1 MGLDLPA
8 QPPAI
13 VASAPVAAARAKPIL
28 LAQLEPQGPVQI
40 RQPPGQ
46 GPEKPGENPGQ
57 PAKPEGGKPHGLF
70 KPEIDLDQIRTGDI
84 NLLYFA
90 PSETYLT
97 PYVGRSLENAIAS
110 QKRIFGWTPWERT
123 TVLLKDFADYGN
135 AGARVT
141 PNNTL
146 LFEVSPLSQIYETL
160 SAGERFFTLSN
171 HETTHLVTM
180 DAWDSGDARWRR
192 IFHGKPFPIAEHPE
206 TILYN
211 YLSAPRVTS
220 PRWYLE
226 GSAVFMETWMAGG
239 YGRAQGA
246 YDEMVFRAMV
256 RDNTPFYSPLKLEA
270 VGDQIDFQTGV
281 NDYLYGTRFMSYLAE
296 TRSPEKLIAWW
307 RRDEGSK
314 GYYAAQFQKVFG
326 EPLDKVWNEW
336 IAWEH
341 DFQRANLASV
351 QAYPVTETR
360 RLTPEALGSI
370 SRSFLDRA
378 GGGLIGGFRT
388 PGVIAD
394 MGELSLATGKI
405 RHLTDIKGPVT
416 YRVTSVAFDP
426 KTRTA
431 WYTADNSTA
440 RRNLVELDVATGH
453 TRTVLTHERIGDI
466 VFNPADRSLWG
477 LRVDDGLVS
486 LVRIPAPYTSWSQVH
501 TFKYGE
507 VLFDLDISPDG
518 RQLSAS
524 VGEVNGDQ
532 SVKVW
537 NLAELDPDD
546 EPRSVAELRLG
557 QATPEGFVFSPDGR
571 YLYGSAYYTG
581 VSNIYRFEVASQK
594 VEAVSNAVT
603 GLFRPIP
610 QADGSMIAFEY
621 TGRGFVPVSFDPKP
635 VSDLGSIKFLG
646 AQVAQDH
653 PIVQSWAVGSP
664 SKIPLDSMIT
674 YRGKYDPLHEM
685 RLDSTYPMVEGYK
698 GHVAYGVSLLVE
710 DPLQFDQLNVSLAYS
725 PAGDLSPA
733 ERWHARIDIHNLKWR
748 FTYWHNL
755 ADFYDLFGPV
765 DRSLKGDAFIVG
777 YKDPLIYDLPKQL
790 TFDAEVAGYV
800 GLDTVPGAQNVATG
814 DIHNIAS
821 AKANLAYEN
830 TDKSLGALDYEKGVR
845 ALVSVEDDYAN
856 GQTFPK
862 AWATFDIGRPLP
874 INHASLW
881 LYTAFGDAGGD
892 PKNPLTP
899 FYLGAF
905 GNNYVDIREVKRYRE
920 YDSFPGF
927 GIDAISARRFAK
939 GLIELNLPPVWFGG
953 VGTSGLYL
961 SSART
966 ALFTG
971 VMLVDPPTGPRR
983 TLESVGGQI
992 DFNLTA
998 ALRLPMVLSIG
1009 YAAGLESGQKTG
1021 SEGLISLKIM

>member
-8 QPPAI
+8 EPPAAVAPAPATPAQAKLI
-13 VASAPVAAARAKPIL
+13 V

-40 RQPPGQ
+40 QRPPGQ
-46 GPEKPGENPGQ
+46 APDKSSEKSSQ
-57 PAKPEGGKPHGLF
+57 PAEPAAKTHRLF
-70 KPEIDLDQIRTGDI
+70 KPEIDLDQIRTGDF

-90 PSETYLT
+90 PAETYLT
-97 PYVGRSLENAIAS
+97 PYVGRSLENAIGS

-180 DAWDSGDARWRR
+180 DDWNKSDARWRE
-192 IFHGKPFPIAEHPE
+192 IFRGKPFPIADHPE

-211 YLSAPRVTS
+211 YLTAPRVSS

-226 GSAVFMETWMAGG
+226 GAAVFMETWMAGG

-256 RDNTPFYSPLKLEA
+256 RDNTPFYSPLKLQA

-296 TRSPEKLIAWW
+296 TRSPEKLIAWY
-307 RRDEGSK
+307 RRDERSK
-314 GYYAAQFQKVFG
+314 AYYAAQFQQVFG
-326 EPLDKVWNEW
+326 EPLDKVWDEW

-341 DFQRANLASV
+341 DFQRKNLASV
-351 QAYPVTETR
+351 EAYPVTKTS
-360 RLTPEALGSI
+360 RLTPVGLGSI
-370 SRSFLDRA
+370 SRAYVDPT
-378 GGGLIGGFRT
+378 GKGLVGGFRY
-388 PGVIAD
+388 PGVIAF
-394 MGELSLATGKI
+394 MGEMSLAGGEI

-416 YRVTSVAFDP
+416 YRVTSLAFDP

-431 WYTADNSTA
+431 WYTADNGNA
-440 RRNLVELDVATGH
+440 RRNLVELDVASG
-453 TRTVLTHERIGDI
+453 RTKTLLTHERIGDI

-486 LVRIPAPYTSWSQVH
+486 LVRIPAPYTSWNQVH

-518 RQLSAS
+518 NQLSAS

-532 SVKVW
+532 SVRVW
-537 NLAELDPDD
+537 NLAELGPD
-546 EPRSVAELRLG
+546 EPQSVAELRLG
-557 QATPEGFVFSPDGR
+557 QSTPEGFVFSHDGR

-581 VSNIYRFEVASQK
+581 VSNIYRFEVATQK

-610 QADGSMIAFEY
+610 QADGSMIAYEY

-635 VSDLGSIKFLG
+635 VEDLGSIKFLG
-646 AQVAQDH
+646 AEIAEDH
-653 PIVQSWAVGSP
+653 PIVKTWAVGSP

-674 YRGKYDPLHEM
+674 YRGKYDPLHEIK
-685 RLDSTYPMVEGYK
+685 LDSSYPMVEGYK
-698 GHVAYGVSLLVE
+698 GHVAAGWNLLFE
-710 DPLQFDQLNVSLAYS
+710 DPLQFDQVDLSLAYS

-733 ERWHARIDIHNLKWR
+733 ERFHARIDIHNLKWR

-765 DRSLKGDAFIVG
+765 DRSLKGDALIVG
-777 YKDPLIYDLPKQL
+777 YKQPLIYDPPKQL
-790 TFDAEVAGYV
+790 TFDAQVAGYI
-800 GLDTVPGAQNVATG
+800 GLDTIPGAQNVQSG
-814 DIHNIAS
+814 DIRNVAS
-821 AKANLAYEN
+821 AKATLNYEN
-830 TDKSLGALDYEKGVR
+830 TDKSLGALDYEKGLR
-845 ALVSVEDDYAN
+845 ASISAGADYAN

-881 LYTAFGDAGGD
+881 LYTAFGDAGGGAD
-892 PKNPLTP
+892 NPLTP

-939 GLIELNLPPVWFGG
+939 GLVELNLPPVWFGG
-953 VGTSGLYL
+953 VGTSSFYL

-966 ALFTG
+966 ALFAG
-971 VMLVDPPTGPRR
+971 ALLVDPPTGPQR
-983 TLESVGGQI
+983 TLETVGGQI
-992 DFNLTA
+992 DFNLTG
-998 ALRLPMVLSIG
+998 ALRLPMVLSVG

-1021 SEGLISLKIM
+1021 SEAMISLKIL

>member
-8 QPPAI
+8 EPPAI
-13 VASAPVAAARAKPIL
+13 VAPAPAAAAQAKPIL
-28 LAQLEPQGPVQI
+28 LAQLEPQGPVRI
-40 RQPPGQ
+40 VQPPAQ
-46 GPEKPGENPGQ
+46 TEKLGKE
-57 PAKPEGGKPHGLF
+57 AKPEGAKRHGLF

-97 PYVGRSLENAIAS
+97 PYVGRSLENAIGS

-146 LFEVSPLSQIYETL
+146 LLEISPLSQIYETL

-180 DAWDSGDARWRR
+180 DAWNSADASWRR
-192 IFHGKPFPIAEHPE
+192 TFHGKPFPIAEHPE
-206 TILYN
+206 TILYD
-211 YLSAPRVTS
+211 YLAAPRVTS

-256 RDNTPFYSPLKLEA
+256 RDNTPFYSPLKLQA
-270 VGDQIDFQTGV
+270 VGDQVDFQTGV

-326 EPLDKVWNEW
+326 EPLDKAWDEW

-351 QAYPVTETR
+351 QAFPVTQTR
-360 RLTPEALGSI
+360 RLTPMGLGSI
-370 SRSFLDRA
+370 SRAYFDAA
-378 GGGLIGGFRT
+378 GDSLIGGFRY

-394 MGELSLATGKI
+394 MGELSLSNGKI

-416 YRVTSVAFDP
+416 YRVTSLAFDP

-431 WYTADNSTA
+431 WYTADNANA
-440 RRNLVELDVATGH
+440 RRNLVELDVASGKTK
-453 TRTVLTHERIGDI
+453 TVLTHERIGDI

-486 LVRIPAPYTSWSQVH
+486 LVRIPPPYTSWNQIH

-518 RQLSAS
+518 SHLSAS

-537 NLAELDPDD
+537 NLAELGANGDQND
-546 EPRSVAELRLG
+546 EPQSVAELRLG

-581 VSNIYRFEVASQK
+581 VSNIYRFEVATQK

-621 TGRGFVPVSFDPKP
+621 TGRGFVPVRFDPKP

-646 AQVAQDH
+646 AQVAEDH
-653 PIVQSWAVGSP
+653 PIVKSWAVGSP
-664 SKIPLDSMIT
+664 TKVPLDSMIT
-674 YRGKYDPLHEM
+674 FRGKYDPLHEM
-685 RLDSTYPMVEGYK
+685 RLDSSYPMVEGYK
-698 GHVAYGVSLLVE
+698 NHVAVGWNLLIE
-710 DPLQFDQLNVSLAYS
+710 DPLQFDQLNLSLAYS
-725 PAGDLSPA
+725 PAGDLPQA
-733 ERWHARIDIHNLKWR
+733 ERFHARIDFHNLKWR

-765 DRSLKGDAFIVG
+765 DRSLKGDAVIIG
-777 YKDPLIYDLPKQL
+777 YKDPLIYDPPKQL
-790 TFDAEVAGYV
+790 NFDAQVAGYV

-814 DIHNIAS
+814 DIHNLAS
-821 AKANLAYEN
+821 AKATLTYEN

-845 ALVSVEDDYAN
+845 AMVSVGGDYAN
-856 GQTFPK
+856 GQSFPK

-874 INHASLW
+874 INHTSLW
-881 LYTAFGDAGGD
+881 LYTAVGEAGGSAES
-892 PKNPLTP
+892 PLTP

-939 GLIELNLPPVWFGG
+939 GLVELNLPPIWFGG
-953 VGTSGLYL
+953 VGESRLYL

-966 ALFTG
+966 AFFAG
-971 VMLVDPPTGPRR
+971 AMVVDPPTGPQR
-983 TLESVGGQI
+983 TLESIGGQI
-992 DFNLTA
+992 DFNLTV
-998 ALRLPMVLSIG
+998 ALRLPMVLSVG

>member
-13 VASAPVAAARAKPIL
+13 MAPAPVAAARAKPFL

-57 PAKPEGGKPHGLF
+57 PAKPEGAKPHGLF

-192 IFHGKPFPIAEHPE
+192 IFHGKPFPIADHPE

-270 VGDQIDFQTGV
+270 IGDQIDFQTGV

-326 EPLDKVWNEW
+326 EPLDEVWNEW

-351 QAYPVTETR
+351 QAYPVTQTR

-394 MGELSLATGKI
+394 MGELSLATGRI

-546 EPRSVAELRLG
+546 EPQSVAELRLG

-571 YLYGSAYYTG
+571 YLYGSGYYTG

-862 AWATFDIGRPLP
+862 AWATLAFGRPLP

-881 LYTAFGDAGGD
+881 LYTSFGDAGGD
-892 PKNPLTP
+892 AKNPLTP

-927 GIDAISARRFAK
+927 GIDAIGARRFAK

-998 ALRLPMVLSIG
+998 ALRLPMVLSVG

-1021 SEGLISLKIM
+1021 GEGLISLKIM